1 MKNNWIII
9 LVLVIVIIAAVLYL
23 IGYFMR
29 KKNQEQLDELEVR
42 KEALFDLPVFEEI
55 DDIKKMHLVGQSQNS
70 FREWN
75 QRWVELSTRSFAEL
89 ESQIYEVEN
98 QNEIFRF
105 MKAKKAVVEA
115 NETMTEMEAEV
126 EVIRNGLK
134 ELRESEERNSLE
146 VQKALDVYEE
156 LSKSLKDDKAS
167 FGPAYSEI
175 QKQLRNVEIEFTQFV
190 TLNTS
195 GDPIEAREVLED
207 AERHTYELEDLMKR
221 IPPMYEELNETF
233 PDQLKEI
240 EEGYNQLL
248 ADDYVFPEQ
257 NFAEEIQ
264 HAKKRVENSM
274 ADLETFPDQL
284 KEIEEGYNQLLADDY
299 VFPEQNFAEEIQHAK
314 KRVENS
320 MADLEKT
327 EIAAVEVANRD
338 TATAIDALYEV
349 MEREIEA
356 KKYVVTNQKIIDD
369 YISHSLKNNRQLMIE
384 LDHVSQSYTLNNNEL
399 GRSRGFQT
407 EIEEIIRRQKDL
419 EPRMKEHTVPYSEIQ
434 AFYKECYKIL
444 DDIENQQLEIDASLK
459 ELRKGEKVAQE
470 KVDEYE
476 FRLRSIKRY
485 VEKQRLP
492 GLSADYLEFFYVAT
506 DRIEDLSR
514 ALNKMR
520 INMDEIN
527 RLCDLC
533 EDDLELLDK
542 KTKDLVNAA
551 ALTEQMM
558 QYANRYRH
566 THENIRTALDKSMY
580 LFSTEFRYQDALDEI
595 GTALEA
601 VEPGAFKRIEDFY
614 FKNINNPNLT
624 AI

>member
-274 ADLETFPDQL
+274 ADLE
-284 KEIEEGYNQLLADDY
+284 
-299 VFPEQNFAEEIQHAK
+299 
-314 KRVENS
+314 
-320 MADLEKT
+320 KT

-476 FRLRSIKRY
+476 LRLRSIKRY

-566 THENIRTALDKSMY
+566 THENIRAALDKSMY

>member
-1 MKNNWIII
+1 
-9 LVLVIVIIAAVLYL
+9 
-23 IGYFMR
+23 MR

-274 ADLETFPDQL
+274 ADLE
-284 KEIEEGYNQLLADDY
+284 
-299 VFPEQNFAEEIQHAK
+299 
-314 KRVENS
+314 
-320 MADLEKT
+320 KT

-349 MEREIEA
+349 LEREIEA

>member
-274 ADLETFPDQL
+274 ADLE
-284 KEIEEGYNQLLADDY
+284 
-299 VFPEQNFAEEIQHAK
+299 
-314 KRVENS
+314 
-320 MADLEKT
+320 KT

-407 EIEEIIRRQKDL
+407 EIEEITRRQKDL

-566 THENIRTALDKSMY
+566 THENIRAALDKSMY

>member
-248 ADDYVFPEQ
+248 V
-257 NFAEEIQ
+257 
-264 HAKKRVENSM
+264 
-274 ADLETFPDQL
+274 
-284 KEIEEGYNQLLADDY
+284 DDY

-566 THENIRTALDKSMY
+566 THENIRAALDKSMY
-580 LFSTEFRYQDALDEI
+580 LFSTEFRNQDALEEI

>member
-274 ADLETFPDQL
+274 ADLE
-284 KEIEEGYNQLLADDY
+284 
-299 VFPEQNFAEEIQHAK
+299 
-314 KRVENS
+314 
-320 MADLEKT
+320 KT

-434 AFYKECYKIL
+434 AFYKEYYKIL

-566 THENIRTALDKSMY
+566 THENIRAALDKSMY

>member
-126 EVIRNGLK
+126 EVISNGLK

-221 IPPMYEELNETF
+221 IPPMYEELN
-233 PDQLKEI
+233 
-240 EEGYNQLL
+240 
-248 ADDYVFPEQ
+248 
-257 NFAEEIQ
+257 
-264 HAKKRVENSM
+264 
-274 ADLETFPDQL
+274 ETFPDQL

-566 THENIRTALDKSMY
+566 THENIRAALDKSMY

>member
-274 ADLETFPDQL
+274 ADLE
-284 KEIEEGYNQLLADDY
+284 
-299 VFPEQNFAEEIQHAK
+299 
-314 KRVENS
+314 
-320 MADLEKT
+320 KT

-492 GLSADYLEFFYVAT
+492 GLSA
-506 DRIEDLSR
+506 LSR

-566 THENIRTALDKSMY
+566 THENIRAALDKSMY

>member
-221 IPPMYEELNETF
+221 IPPMYEELN
-233 PDQLKEI
+233 
-240 EEGYNQLL
+240 
-248 ADDYVFPEQ
+248 
-257 NFAEEIQ
+257 
-264 HAKKRVENSM
+264 
-274 ADLETFPDQL
+274 ETFPDQL

-566 THENIRTALDKSMY
+566 THENIRAALDKSMY

-614 FKNINNPNLT
+614 FKNINNPDRKSVV
-624 AI
+624 

>member
-240 EEGYNQLL
+240 EEGY
-248 ADDYVFPEQ
+248 
-257 NFAEEIQ
+257 
-264 HAKKRVENSM
+264 
-274 ADLETFPDQL
+274 T
-284 KEIEEGYNQLLADDY
+284 QLLADDY

-566 THENIRTALDKSMY
+566 THENIRAALDKSMY

>member
-221 IPPMYEELNETF
+221 IPPMYEELN
-233 PDQLKEI
+233 
-240 EEGYNQLL
+240 
-248 ADDYVFPEQ
+248 
-257 NFAEEIQ
+257 
-264 HAKKRVENSM
+264 
-274 ADLETFPDQL
+274 ETFPDQL

-566 THENIRTALDKSMY
+566 THETIRAALDKSMY

-614 FKNINNPNLT
+614 FKKIGR
-624 AI
+624 AHV

>member
-221 IPPMYEELNETF
+221 IPPMYEELN
-233 PDQLKEI
+233 
-240 EEGYNQLL
+240 
-248 ADDYVFPEQ
+248 
-257 NFAEEIQ
+257 
-264 HAKKRVENSM
+264 
-274 ADLETFPDQL
+274 ETFPDQL

-566 THENIRTALDKSMY
+566 IHENIRAALDKSMY

>member
-221 IPPMYEELNETF
+221 IPPMYEELN
-233 PDQLKEI
+233 
-240 EEGYNQLL
+240 
-248 ADDYVFPEQ
+248 
-257 NFAEEIQ
+257 
-264 HAKKRVENSM
+264 
-274 ADLETFPDQL
+274 ETFPDQL

-566 THENIRTALDKSMY
+566 THENIRAALDKSMY

-614 FKNINNPNLT
+614 
-624 AI
+624 

>member
-42 KEALFDLPVFEEI
+42 KGALFDLPVFEEI

-221 IPPMYEELNETF
+221 IPPMYEELN
-233 PDQLKEI
+233 
-240 EEGYNQLL
+240 
-248 ADDYVFPEQ
+248 
-257 NFAEEIQ
+257 
-264 HAKKRVENSM
+264 
-274 ADLETFPDQL
+274 ETFPDQL

-566 THENIRTALDKSMY
+566 THENIRAALDKSMY

>member
-126 EVIRNGLK
+126 EVIRKGLK

-221 IPPMYEELNETF
+221 IPPMYEELN
-233 PDQLKEI
+233 
-240 EEGYNQLL
+240 
-248 ADDYVFPEQ
+248 
-257 NFAEEIQ
+257 
-264 HAKKRVENSM
+264 
-274 ADLETFPDQL
+274 ETFPDQL

-566 THENIRTALDKSMY
+566 THENIRAALDKSMY

>member
-274 ADLETFPDQL
+274 ADLE
-284 KEIEEGYNQLLADDY
+284 
-299 VFPEQNFAEEIQHAK
+299 
-314 KRVENS
+314 
-320 MADLEKT
+320 KT

-356 KKYVVTNQKIIDD
+356 KKYVVTNQKIIED

-566 THENIRTALDKSMY
+566 THENIRAALDKSMY

>member
-221 IPPMYEELNETF
+221 IPPMYEELN
-233 PDQLKEI
+233 
-240 EEGYNQLL
+240 
-248 ADDYVFPEQ
+248 
-257 NFAEEIQ
+257 
-264 HAKKRVENSM
+264 
-274 ADLETFPDQL
+274 ETFPDQL

-566 THENIRTALDKSMY
+566 THENIRAALDKSMY

-601 VEPGAFKRIEDFY
+601 VEPGDRKSVV
-614 FKNINNPNLT
+614 
-624 AI
+624 

>member
-257 NFAEEIQ
+257 NF
-264 HAKKRVENSM
+264 V
-274 ADLETFPDQL
+274 
-284 KEIEEGYNQLLADDY
+284 
-299 VFPEQNFAEEIQHAK
+299 EEIQHAK

-566 THENIRTALDKSMY
+566 THENIRAALDKSMY

-595 GTALEA
+595 GTTLEA

>member
-221 IPPMYEELNETF
+221 IQPMYEELN
-233 PDQLKEI
+233 
-240 EEGYNQLL
+240 
-248 ADDYVFPEQ
+248 
-257 NFAEEIQ
+257 
-264 HAKKRVENSM
+264 
-274 ADLETFPDQL
+274 ETFPDQL

-506 DRIEDLSR
+506 DRIEDISR

-566 THENIRTALDKSMY
+566 THETIRAALDKSMY

>member
-221 IPPMYEELNETF
+221 IPPMYEELN
-233 PDQLKEI
+233 
-240 EEGYNQLL
+240 
-248 ADDYVFPEQ
+248 
-257 NFAEEIQ
+257 
-264 HAKKRVENSM
+264 
-274 ADLETFPDQL
+274 ETFPDQL

-566 THENIRTALDKSMY
+566 THENIRAALDKSMY

-601 VEPGAFKRIEDFY
+601 VEPGAFKRIED
-614 FKNINNPNLT
+614 
-624 AI
+624 

>member
-274 ADLETFPDQL
+274 ADLE
-284 KEIEEGYNQLLADDY
+284 
-299 VFPEQNFAEEIQHAK
+299 
-314 KRVENS
+314 
-320 MADLEKT
+320 KT

-338 TATAIDALYEV
+338 TATAIDTLYEV

-566 THENIRTALDKSMY
+566 THENIRAALDKSMY

>member
-221 IPPMYEELNETF
+221 IPPMYEELN
-233 PDQLKEI
+233 
-240 EEGYNQLL
+240 
-248 ADDYVFPEQ
+248 
-257 NFAEEIQ
+257 
-264 HAKKRVENSM
+264 
-274 ADLETFPDQL
+274 ETFPDQL

-566 THENIRTALDKSMY
+566 THENIRAALDKSMY

-601 VEPGAFKRIEDFY
+601 VEPGAVSY
-614 FKNINNPNLT
+614 T
-624 AI
+624 

>member
-264 HAKKRVENSM
+264 
-274 ADLETFPDQL
+274 
-284 KEIEEGYNQLLADDY
+284 Y
-299 VFPEQNFAEEIQHAK
+299 AK

>member
-274 ADLETFPDQL
+274 ADLE
-284 KEIEEGYNQLLADDY
+284 
-299 VFPEQNFAEEIQHAK
+299 
-314 KRVENS
+314 
-320 MADLEKT
+320 KT

-542 KTKDLVNAA
+542 K
-551 ALTEQMM
+551 MM

-566 THENIRTALDKSMY
+566 THENIRAALDKSMY

>member
-221 IPPMYEELNETF
+221 IPPMYEELN
-233 PDQLKEI
+233 
-240 EEGYNQLL
+240 
-248 ADDYVFPEQ
+248 
-257 NFAEEIQ
+257 
-264 HAKKRVENSM
+264 
-274 ADLETFPDQL
+274 ETFPDQL

-566 THENIRTALDKSMY
+566 THENIRAALDKSMY

-601 VEPGAFKRIEDFY
+601 VEPGAFKRIEDSY

>member
-105 MKAKKAVVEA
+105 MKAKKAVVEE

-221 IPPMYEELNETF
+221 IPPMYEELN
-233 PDQLKEI
+233 
-240 EEGYNQLL
+240 
-248 ADDYVFPEQ
+248 
-257 NFAEEIQ
+257 
-264 HAKKRVENSM
+264 
-274 ADLETFPDQL
+274 ETFPDQL

-566 THENIRTALDKSMY
+566 THENIRAALDKSMY

>member
-240 EEGYNQLL
+240 
-248 ADDYVFPEQ
+248 V
-257 NFAEEIQ
+257 
-264 HAKKRVENSM
+264 
-274 ADLETFPDQL
+274 
-284 KEIEEGYNQLLADDY
+284 EGYNQLLADDY

-566 THENIRTALDKSMY
+566 THENIRAALDKSMY

>member
-248 ADDYVFPEQ
+248 V
-257 NFAEEIQ
+257 
-264 HAKKRVENSM
+264 
-274 ADLETFPDQL
+274 
-284 KEIEEGYNQLLADDY
+284 DDY

-566 THENIRTALDKSMY
+566 THENIRAALDKSMY

-614 FKNINNPNLT
+614 FKQNIDF
-624 AI
+624 

>member
-221 IPPMYEELNETF
+221 IPPMYEELN
-233 PDQLKEI
+233 
-240 EEGYNQLL
+240 
-248 ADDYVFPEQ
+248 
-257 NFAEEIQ
+257 
-264 HAKKRVENSM
+264 
-274 ADLETFPDQL
+274 ETFPDQL

-566 THENIRTALDKSMY
+566 THENIRAALDKSMY

-624 AI
+624 AKIGRAHV

>member
-274 ADLETFPDQL
+274 ADLE
-284 KEIEEGYNQLLADDY
+284 
-299 VFPEQNFAEEIQHAK
+299 
-314 KRVENS
+314 
-320 MADLEKT
+320 KT

-434 AFYKECYKIL
+434 AFYKECYKFL

>member
-42 KEALFDLPVFEEI
+42 KEALIDLPVFEEI

-221 IPPMYEELNETF
+221 IPPMYEELN
-233 PDQLKEI
+233 
-240 EEGYNQLL
+240 
-248 ADDYVFPEQ
+248 
-257 NFAEEIQ
+257 
-264 HAKKRVENSM
+264 
-274 ADLETFPDQL
+274 ETFPDQL

-566 THENIRTALDKSMY
+566 THENIRAALDKSMY

>member
-190 TLNTS
+190 ILNTS

-221 IPPMYEELNETF
+221 IPPMYEELN
-233 PDQLKEI
+233 
-240 EEGYNQLL
+240 
-248 ADDYVFPEQ
+248 
-257 NFAEEIQ
+257 
-264 HAKKRVENSM
+264 
-274 ADLETFPDQL
+274 ETFPDQL

-566 THENIRTALDKSMY
+566 THETIRAALDKSMY

>member
-274 ADLETFPDQL
+274 ADLE
-284 KEIEEGYNQLLADDY
+284 
-299 VFPEQNFAEEIQHAK
+299 
-314 KRVENS
+314 
-320 MADLEKT
+320 KT

-470 KVDEYE
+470 KVDECE

-566 THENIRTALDKSMY
+566 THENIRAALDKSMY

>member
-221 IPPMYEELNETF
+221 IPPMYEELN
-233 PDQLKEI
+233 
-240 EEGYNQLL
+240 
-248 ADDYVFPEQ
+248 
-257 NFAEEIQ
+257 
-264 HAKKRVENSM
+264 
-274 ADLETFPDQL
+274 ETFPDQL

-566 THENIRTALDKSMY
+566 THENIRAALDKSMY

>member
-75 QRWVELSTRSFAEL
+75 QCWVELSTRSFAEL

-221 IPPMYEELNETF
+221 IPPMYEELN
-233 PDQLKEI
+233 
-240 EEGYNQLL
+240 
-248 ADDYVFPEQ
+248 
-257 NFAEEIQ
+257 
-264 HAKKRVENSM
+264 
-274 ADLETFPDQL
+274 ETFPDQL

>member
-274 ADLETFPDQL
+274 ADLEKP
-284 KEIEEGYNQLLADDY
+284 
-299 VFPEQNFAEEIQHAK
+299 
-314 KRVENS
+314 
-320 MADLEKT
+320 

-566 THENIRTALDKSMY
+566 THENIRAALDKSMY

>member
-29 KKNQEQLDELEVR
+29 KKNQEQLNELEVR

-274 ADLETFPDQL
+274 ADLE
-284 KEIEEGYNQLLADDY
+284 
-299 VFPEQNFAEEIQHAK
+299 
-314 KRVENS
+314 
-320 MADLEKT
+320 KT

-419 EPRMKEHTVPYSEIQ
+419 EPQMKEHTVPYSEIQ

>member
-29 KKNQEQLDELEVR
+29 KKNQEQLDELEVS

-221 IPPMYEELNETF
+221 IPPMYEELN
-233 PDQLKEI
+233 
-240 EEGYNQLL
+240 
-248 ADDYVFPEQ
+248 
-257 NFAEEIQ
+257 
-264 HAKKRVENSM
+264 
-274 ADLETFPDQL
+274 ETFPDQL

-566 THENIRTALDKSMY
+566 THENIRAALDKSMY

>member
-1 MKNNWIII
+1 MKNNLIII

-221 IPPMYEELNETF
+221 IPPMYEELN
-233 PDQLKEI
+233 
-240 EEGYNQLL
+240 
-248 ADDYVFPEQ
+248 
-257 NFAEEIQ
+257 
-264 HAKKRVENSM
+264 
-274 ADLETFPDQL
+274 ETFPDQL

-566 THENIRTALDKSMY
+566 THENIRAALDKSMY

>member
-221 IPPMYEELNETF
+221 IPPMYEELN
-233 PDQLKEI
+233 
-240 EEGYNQLL
+240 
-248 ADDYVFPEQ
+248 
-257 NFAEEIQ
+257 
-264 HAKKRVENSM
+264 
-274 ADLETFPDQL
+274 ETFPDQL

-566 THENIRTALDKSMY
+566 THENIRAALDKSMY

-614 FKNINNPNLT
+614 FKNINNPNIT